1 MASNTKSVLSPS
13 LAARLSAL
21 RSVRRATDEETGVL
35 LTEMATIPTELVVHA
50 GQEIAKAAGLGWWRM
65 PLPLQFV
72 PAGTRF
78 RRFLLKLGGQRQPQP
93 LPSERDLLNRN
104 PDYAWVFLYHPDGHL
119 REASLHAIN
128 TLPPAP
134 FFTSALAWRLN
145 DWVPQVRQAAKRCLQ
160 RVAPQI
166 QARVAAD
173 AAFYLLARRF
183 VWRRWRD
190 EASILD
196 QIFERDDVLAALAAE
211 LEVRATGSLVACLR
225 QAMRFPGFDR
235 HLPGLAAGA
244 AQPSVRAVA
253 YQSLI
258 SGKVSWPVGFEWFWV
273 DKIYNKRRIVPTL
286 QARDIGR
293 NGSLDDILAA
303 AIHDRSAFVRKI
315 VADAMITV
323 RSQVADEAPLVA
335 KLAAD
340 RSAAV
345 RSRADF
351 MLRHPAQRPAI

>member
-1 MASNTKSVLSPS
+1 
-13 LAARLSAL
+13 
-21 RSVRRATDEETGVL
+21 
-35 LTEMATIPTELVVHA
+35 
-50 GQEIAKAAGLGWWRM
+50 
-65 PLPLQFV
+65 
-72 PAGTRF
+72 
-78 RRFLLKLGGQRQPQP
+78 
-93 LPSERDLLNRN
+93 
-104 PDYAWVFLYHPDGHL
+104 
-119 REASLHAIN
+119 
-128 TLPPAP
+128 
-134 FFTSALAWRLN
+134 
-145 DWVPQVRQAAKRCLQ
+145 
-160 RVAPQI
+160 
-166 QARVAAD
+166 
-173 AAFYLLARRF
+173 
-183 VWRRWRD
+183 
-190 EASILD
+190 
-196 QIFERDDVLAALAAE
+196 
-211 LEVRATGSLVACLR
+211 
-225 QAMRFPGFDR
+225 MRFPGFDR